1 MHLLI
6 SKKIVVYFLMF
17 CFLVSINNISFMNV
31 SFPKISKIEISGLN
45 FDERKKIENII
56 FDTYSKNIF
65 HLDKEY
71 LKKKLIQLILL
82 NNLKY
87 LKNIHQP

>member
-6 SKKIVVYFLMF
+6 SKKIVIYLLMF
-17 CFLVSINNISFMNV
+17 CFLVSINNISFMNF
-31 SFPKISKIEISGLN
+31 SFPKISKIEIKGLD
-45 FDERKKIENII
+45 FDEKEKIENII
-56 FDTYSKNIF
+56 YNSNFKNIF
-65 HLDKEY
+65 YVDKES

-87 LKNIHQP
+87 SKIIPQP